1 MTLQNGNGI
10 IKQETSKV
18 KRPLTQYKPVSEP
31 AVRQEEPMGYTDN
44 MSPEM
49 KQRIVQELVPGKQIS
64 LAHIIANPDKTL
76 YTKLGLDPS
85 LDYSRAAI
93 GIMTVSPAETAIIMA
108 DIAMKSSGIE
118 LGFVDRFSGSLI
130 ITGTVSEVEAS
141 TSAILDYVGNKLGFT
156 LCPITRT

>member
-1 MTLQNGNGI
+1 
-10 IKQETSKV
+10 
-18 KRPLTQYKPVSEP
+18 
-31 AVRQEEPMGYTDN
+31 MGYTDN

-64 LAHIIANPDKTL
+64 LAHIIANPDKIL

-130 ITGTVSEVEAS
+130 ITGSCQKWRHLPTQFWIMWEINWALPYARSQGPD
-141 TSAILDYVGNKLGFT
+141 AI
-156 LCPITRT
+156 